1 MRKTLHIG
9 SRREKIPGI
18 CCGFIIFED
27 RQIIY
32 ATNMIEDLNRQF
44 RQITKSKPS
53 FTHDDSLRRMFY
65 LASQRI
71 MKRWRTR
78 CQNWDLV
85 LSQLEIMF
93 SDRAAG

>member
-53 FTHDDSLRRMFY
+53 FTSDDSLRRMLY

-71 MKRWRTR
+71 TKRWRTR
-78 CQNWDLV
+78 CQNRDLV
-85 LSQLEIMF
+85 LSPTPVPF
-93 SDRAAG
+93 HRTSS

>member
-44 RQITKSKPS
+44 RQITKSQPS
-53 FTHDDSLRRMFY
+53 FTSDDSLRRMLY
-65 LASQRI
+65 LAADGGRVEN
-71 MKRWRTR
+71 
-78 CQNWDLV
+78 QNRYSV
-85 LSQLEIMF
+85 
-93 SDRAAG
+93 